1 MTLEGE
7 ALDPSEIDTINAEAS
22 VLMKRGIGLMSEGPP
37 EAMTEALAC
46 FDRALEM
53 RRHLPYNQVPM
64 LGYGLAAC
72 LLNRADALA
81 QLGSRAQLAAALD
94 SYDEGIVV
102 LRDLPLSEDPRF
114 PRRLAM
120 AHQNRGLALQARG
133 GVEALAAAVAFAGAI
148 EVLEADYSA
157 LIPDRQYLLA
167 VVWTNLANA
176 HASAPAMASESAP
189 RDAALQ
195 AIALVAEFERD
206 NADFAEVGLKAR
218 HVLCRTIARRLSTP
232 ASGDE
237 GMPEEVHEATDAV
250 DDGLALIRGWEQ
262 KSVTAFRGVAHD
274 LFRFGARVY
283 ARYQPQFLEEFVH
296 DNLSP
301 ANSSADYVDSVE
313 MRSAAQE
320 VLGLA
325 NPGANPDANPDANPS
340 GR

>member
-1 MTLEGE
+1 MTLEPE
-7 ALDPSEIDTINAEAS
+7 TLNPSEIDAINAEAS
-22 VLMKRGIGLMSEGPP
+22 VLMKRGIGLMSEGQPT
-37 EAMTEALAC
+37 AMGEALEC

-53 RRHLPYNQVPM
+53 RRRLPYREAPM

-81 QLGSRAQLAAALD
+81 QLGSPDQLLAALE

-133 GVEALAAAVAFAGAI
+133 GVEALAAARAFAGAI
-148 EVLEADYSA
+148 EVLEADSSA

-176 HASAPAMASESAP
+176 HASAPAMASGSAP

-195 AIALVAEFERD
+195 AIALVVGAEGD
-206 NADFAEVGLKAR
+206 NPDYAEVGLKAR
-218 HVLCRTIARRLSTP
+218 HVLCRTIARRLSAP
-232 ASGDE
+232 ATGDE
-237 GMPEEVHEATDAV
+237 GLPEDVHEATDAV
-250 DDGLALIRGWEQ
+250 DDGLALIRGWEKQ
-262 KSVTAFRGVAHD
+262 GVTAFRGVAHD

-283 ARYQPQFLEEFVH
+283 AKYQPQFLEEFVD
-296 DNLSP
+296 DNLDP
-301 ANSSADYVDSVE
+301 TSSSVDYVESVE

-320 VLGLA
+320 LGLT
-325 NPGANPDANPDANPS
+325 
-340 GR
+340 GRSSR

>member
-1 MTLEGE
+1 MTLEPE
-7 ALDPSEIDTINAEAS
+7 ILDQSEIDRVNAEAS
-22 VLMKRGIGLMSEGPP
+22 VLMKRGIGLMSDGEPATIG
-37 EAMTEALAC
+37 EALEC

-53 RRHLPYNQVPM
+53 RRRLPYRQVPM

-81 QLGSRAQLAAALD
+81 QLGSPDQLLAALA
-94 SYDEGIVV
+94 SYDEGIIV

-133 GVEALAAAVAFAGAI
+133 GVEALGAAMAFAGAI

-157 LIPDRQYLLA
+157 LIPDRHYLLA

-176 HASAPAMASESAP
+176 HASVPAMASGSAP

-195 AIALVAEFERD
+195 AIALVAGAEEG
-206 NADFAEVGLKAR
+206 NAHFAEVGLKAR
-218 HVLCRTIARRLSTP
+218 HVLCRTIARRLSVP

-237 GMPEEVHEATDAV
+237 GMPEDVHEATDAV
-250 DDGLALIRGWEQ
+250 DDGLALVRAWEH
-262 KSVTAFRGVAHD
+262 KGVTAFRGVAHD

-283 ARYQPQFLEEFVH
+283 ARYQPQFLEEFVQ
-296 DNLSP
+296 DNLDP
-301 ANSSADYVDSVE
+301 SSSSVDYVESVE
-313 MRSAAQE
+313 MRSAAEE
-320 VLGLA
+320 VRGLTRPA
-325 NPGANPDANPDANPS
+325 DPS
-340 GR
+340 AGE